1 MSEAIIIAVISAISP
16 VLVAIISIISNG
28 LVVKTKIEQ
37 LENRLSECKHA
48 TEDVFLLKRW
58 IIEDGRMIND
68 LLNRVKKLEDKD
80 DR

>member
-37 LENRLSECKHA
+37 LENRLSECKRA

-58 IIEDGRMIND
+58 VIEDGRMIND

>member
-37 LENRLSECKHA
+37 LENRLSECKRA

-58 IIEDGRMIND
+58 IIEDGRIIND